1 MQILKGTLMP
11 YNVEI
16 KAIVRD
22 VVILED
28 IIRNMTKTAPII
40 LCQEDIFFCV
50 SHGRLKL
57 RILSPDKGELI
68 YYSRPNIIGPKL
80 SAYRKSET
88 DDPQGLKE
96 TLIDALGTK
105 GIVRKTRN
113 LYLIENTRIHIDDVE
128 GLGRFIELE
137 VMLKE
142 NQTTEEGIVIAEK
155 IMSQLCIEKRDLIDA
170 AYIDLLSALSKS

>member
-1 MQILKGTLMP
+1 MP
-11 YNVEI
+11 INIEI
-16 KAIVRD
+16 KAIARD

-28 IIRNMTKTAPII
+28 MIRDITKTAPII
-40 LCQEDIFFCV
+40 LCQEDIFFDV

-57 RILSPDKGELI
+57 RILLPEKGELI
-68 YYSRPNIIGPKL
+68 YYDRPNIIGPKL

-88 DDPQGLKE
+88 NDPQGLKE
-96 TLIDALGTK
+96 ALIEALGTK
-105 GIVRKTRN
+105 GIVRKIRK
-113 LYLIENTRIHIDDVE
+113 LYLYENTRIHVDDVE

-142 NQTTEEGIVIAEK
+142 NQTTEEGIAIAEK
-155 IMSQLCIEKRDLIDA
+155 LMSQLNIDKRDLIDA